1 MGGSSAMEDDWE
13 LTSTNDAL
21 TLVLVGKLGYGKSA
35 TGNSILGR
43 KAFVSRSCMTGVT
56 GTCQLE
62 STVLRDGR
70 TVNVIDTPGMFD
82 WSVGSEDIGK
92 EIVKCVNMAKDGI
105 HAVIMVFSI
114 RSRFS
119 EGEETTLER
128 LQMFFGERI
137 VDYMVIVF
145 TGGDDLEEDE
155 SFTEYLSQAP
165 APVQTI
171 IQMCNNRV
179 VLFNNK
185 TKDKNEK
192 NSQVQQLLFYVD
204 SIIANNGGKPFS
216 DEIFRELKQ
225 GALRLHDKEK
235 VIENLKG
242 YSAEQIAV
250 LKKEI
255 YKSYDEQLARITEM
269 VEQKLNS
276 TIERLEKEL
285 AEEQA
290 ARLQAQKIAED
301 ARLKS
306 DDEIRKLKKSLE
318 KAQKETEEFRKLAQG
333 SRCAIL

>member
-1 MGGSSAMEDDWE
+1 MEDDWE
-13 LTSTNDAL
+13 LASTNDAI
-21 TLVLVGKLGYGKSA
+21 TMVLVGKLGYGKSA

-43 KAFVSRSCMTGVT
+43 KAFESRSCMTGVT
-56 GTCQLE
+56 STCQME

-82 WSVGSEDIGK
+82 WSVGSEEIGK
-92 EIVKCVNMAKDGI
+92 EIVKCVNLAKDGI

-145 TGGDDLEEDE
+145 TGGDDLEDDE
-155 SFTEYLSQAP
+155 TFTDYLSRVP
-165 APVQTI
+165 APVQNI
-171 IQMCNNRV
+171 IQMCKNRV

-185 TKDKNEK
+185 ARDKNEK
-192 NSQVQQLLFYVD
+192 NAQLQQLLFYVD
-204 SIIANNGGKPFS
+204 SVIANNGGKPFS
-216 DEIFRELKQ
+216 DEIFQELKQ
-225 GALRLHDKEK
+225 GALKLHDKEK

-242 YSAEQIAV
+242 YSAEQIAA

-255 YKSYDEQLARITEM
+255 YKSYDDQLARITDM

-290 ARLQAQKIAED
+290 ARLKAQKIADD

-306 DDEIRKLKKSLE
+306 DDEIRKLKESLE
-318 KAQKETEEFRKLAQG
+318 KAQKENDEFKRLAQG
-333 SRCAIL
+333 GRCAIL